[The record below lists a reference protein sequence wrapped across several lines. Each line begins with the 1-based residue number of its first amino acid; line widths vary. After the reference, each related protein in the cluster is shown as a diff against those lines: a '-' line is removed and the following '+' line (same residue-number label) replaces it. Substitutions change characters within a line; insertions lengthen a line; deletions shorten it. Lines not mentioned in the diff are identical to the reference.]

1 MQNSNSSLSDTKICR
16 YQQALQISLEM
27 ERKNNHCKDV
37 AEGHSFWPEKKVD
50 EFFIL
55 MKCGTIT
62 YKMKLQFTDSKLEFS
77 WLTCQKAQEDF
88 EVWTPL
94 EEKVCV
100 CVCVC
105 VCVWCVCLTE
115 RSREAAEREG
125 GYGYECLAN
134 GAKPQGE
141 LQGRKRLRR
150 QRIQ

>member
-27 ERKNNHCKDV
+27 ERMIKTNQCKDV

-50 EFFIL
+50 EFFLL

-88 EVWTPL
+88 DVWTPL
-94 EEKVCV
+94 EEKGV
-100 CVCVC
+100 
-105 VCVWCVCLTE
+105 CVCLTE
-115 RSREAAEREG
+115 AEKQQRGREDM
-125 GYGYECLAN
+125 N
-134 GAKPQGE
+134 MNVQ
-141 LQGRKRLRR
+141 
-150 QRIQ
+150 

>member
-27 ERKNNHCKDV
+27 ERMIKTNQCTDV

-50 EFFIL
+50 EFFLL

-94 EEKVCV
+94 EEKGV

-105 VCVWCVCLTE
+105 VCVWFVFD
-115 RSREAAEREG
+115 RIREAAEREG
-125 GYGYECLAN
+125 GYEYECLVN

-150 QRIQ
+150 QIIQ